1 MNKRSAAGARS
12 SDTNDRTEPLVGAAV
27 VLSIYKDSLGTK
39 REATMQWVVELLYPT
54 LLQWNQWAWTLR
66 RCLLPFI
73 VVKSTTKNILNI
85 TLTLNGPGTT
95 WAWILHTVDFWCL
108 GLTTITFHA
117 RGGL

>member
-1 MNKRSAAGARS
+1 MGRRAVI
-12 SDTNDRTEPLVGAAV
+12 SDTVAVEPVGLDAAPV
-27 VLSIYKDSLGTK
+27 PAPVYRSEIH
-39 REATMQWVVELLYPT
+39 Q
-54 LLQWNQWAWTLR
+54 
-66 RCLLPFI
+66 
-73 VVKSTTKNILNI
+73 KNILNI